1 MFNEVSSRDMEEINV
16 LKGLPD
22 NSIFMG
28 ILAGTVIFQFIIV
41 QFLGDFA
48 DTTPLTQLQWLVS
61 ILFGLLGMPIAAAIK
76 LIPWNRMK
84 KAIDIE
90 HSRS

>member
-1 MFNEVSSRDMEEINV
+1 MFNEISSRDMEEINV

-22 NSIFMG
+22 NSIFRG
-28 ILAGTVIFQFIIV
+28 ILVGTIIFQFIIV

-61 ILFGLLGMPIAAAIK
+61 VLFGLLGMPIAAAIK
-76 LIPWNRMK
+76 LIPMEPHEGN
-84 KAIDIE
+84 
-90 HSRS
+90 

>member
-1 MFNEVSSRDMEEINV
+1 MEEINV

-22 NSIFMG
+22 NFIFMG
-28 ILAGTVIFQFIIV
+28 ILTGTVILQFIIV

-48 DTTPLTQLQWLVS
+48 DTTPLTQHQWLVS

-76 LIPWNRMK
+76 LIPMELPEE
-84 KAIDIE
+84 AQ
-90 HSRS
+90 